1 MGGGVATV
9 GEDVCSAGEECVEVQ
24 ECEEVLKGLR
34 FCLGGGGWR

>member
-9 GEDVCSAGEECVEVQ
+9 GEDVCGAREEGVEVQ
-24 ECEEVLKGLR
+24 ECEEVLEVLG